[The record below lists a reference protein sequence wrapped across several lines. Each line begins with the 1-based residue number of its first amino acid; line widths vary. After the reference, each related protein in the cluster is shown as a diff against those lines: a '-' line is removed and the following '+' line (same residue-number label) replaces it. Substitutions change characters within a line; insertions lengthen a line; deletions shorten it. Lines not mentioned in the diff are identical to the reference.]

1 MDWQE
6 FWTAHFACGKTTVF
20 YLWMMFFFKS
30 YLWSD
35 MRKKSKKYWNKRF
48 GWQTLGFKAFWG
60 LVLVDAQPSDYG
72 CQNAFRTW
80 IEWSNMEFPE
90 FFQRSLLW
98 MVAKSCTTKRKV
110 ETCCNPYKS
119 VMMGCL
125 PSIHWCRISSIS
137 SQLSG
142 AFSESH
148 AETQLGTWCHCQ
160 TGAPTGADGA
170 PESGS
175 AAVFVVLLWCFSNR
189 EPKNPAPCHYFHH
202 YWNVAT

>member
-1 MDWQE
+1 
-6 FWTAHFACGKTTVF
+6 
-20 YLWMMFFFKS
+20 MFFFKS

-80 IEWSNMEFPE
+80 IEWSNMDFPE

-110 ETCCNPYKS
+110 ETCCNPNKS
-119 VMMGCL
+119 NGMFTIYPLAQDFFHLFTALRCL
-125 PSIHWCRISSIS
+125 
-137 SQLSG
+137 L
-142 AFSESH
+142 
-148 AETQLGTWCHCQ
+148 
-160 TGAPTGADGA
+160 
-170 PESGS
+170 
-175 AAVFVVLLWCFSNR
+175 R
-189 EPKNPAPCHYFHH
+189 EPCRNSTWHMMPLPDSCTNRSRWSTRVRVRRSFRCFIAFI
-202 YWNVAT
+202 VIFFQQRA